1 MNKREANKLANR
13 LAIQEAALQIFCEL
27 GYDAASISDIV
38 NASGLSVGTFYNYY
52 GDKESLLALLIDQIL
67 ADSRAALHKA
77 RSEALSPESFIHD
90 AFTAFVGVLKAQ
102 PAYLV
107 FIKKNTHAF
116 RQAISHGG
124 ELQNLFGDLE
134 DDMQAAIDSQRLPP
148 FPVKLMTAAMIGASI
163 EVFSMANEQNEN
175 TLANFLSALFI
186 GGIQQ
191 ISKNKL

>member
-1 MNKREANKLANR
+1 MSKREANKLANR
-13 LAIQEAALQIFCEL
+13 LAIQDAALQVFCEI

-77 RSEALSPESFIHD
+77 RSEASSPESFIRD
-90 AFTAFVGVLKAQ
+90 AFAAFVGVLKAQ
-102 PAYLV
+102 PDYLV

-116 RQAISHGG
+116 RQAINHGS

-134 DDMQAAIDSQRLPP
+134 KDMQAAIDKQLLPS

-163 EVFSMANEQNEN
+163 EVFSMANQQNESI
-175 TLANFLSALFI
+175 LANFLSTLFI
-186 GGIQQ
+186 GGIQK
-191 ISKNKL
+191 ISQS